1 MQQAVPQVL
10 QLAPSLPSSQ
20 AAHKSAFCTGSSP
33 RPASAPLPIPK
44 QGRAAHQASTALPA
58 LSPPQHGASEESS
71 SSPVDSSDGSSP
83 PQRPKMLAPAVPK
96 QQDLG
101 APQKQLLPQLL
112 ASDMAG
118 LSFGAKLAAAWS
130 GQLQASAL
138 QGLHDQ
144 VQPLEHMLLIYSKLD
159 VVQSYSARDLTQQRS
174 LLVTSPSSL

>member
-1 MQQAVPQVL
+1 M
-10 QLAPSLPSSQ
+10 
-20 AAHKSAFCTGSSP
+20 
-33 RPASAPLPIPK
+33 
-44 QGRAAHQASTALPA
+44 
-58 LSPPQHGASEESS
+58 
-71 SSPVDSSDGSSP
+71 
-83 PQRPKMLAPAVPK
+83 APAAPK

-144 VQPLEHMLLIYSKLD
+144 VQPLEHKLLTYSKLA
-159 VVQSYSARDLTQQRS
+159 VVQSCSACDLTQRCS
-174 LLVTSPSSL
+174 LLVTPPSSL